1 MMIFGPI
8 ASTLAMVTRFFCPKE
23 SAEIGQLRKGYSPQI
38 LSVSSTFSR
47 ISASLRQERE
57 SPSATSS

>member
-1 MMIFGPI
+1 
-8 ASTLAMVTRFFCPKE
+8 MVTRFFCPKE

-47 ISASLRQERE
+47 ISASLKPERE